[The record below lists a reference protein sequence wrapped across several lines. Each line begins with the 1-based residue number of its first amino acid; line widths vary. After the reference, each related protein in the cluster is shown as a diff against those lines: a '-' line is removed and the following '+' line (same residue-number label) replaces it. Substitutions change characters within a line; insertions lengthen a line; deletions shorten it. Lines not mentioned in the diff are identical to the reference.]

1 MRANYSTRRT
11 SVVLNPRGRV
21 FGGLGENGDGG
32 DGGYGG
38 GYDGGYDGGY
48 ASFSTGNDGSSQDP
62 GEGGSVSFTTGYT
75 FSDANAISNQDA
87 ISQSIAALANPT
99 DAANEAAAA
108 LAYASVAEQAAA
120 LNAAAVTT
128 AAQSLAATK
137 ASNATSAKTVATIAN
152 TLLGFFGPL
161 GMLAGLVSRATG
173 FIENAVLNNMNNP
186 TAFNSDLTNAQ
197 NALNDAR
204 GYAGDNA
211 IVNNEINKIQTN
223 LDIAKKAGI
232 EIAVTQMY
240 QTYAKRNPDPAALAY
255 WSQRFGPTITA
266 DEVLQ
271 FQQFLY
277 ANEPNLRPV
286 VTQTASQSS
295 NNLALPII
303 AAVAGFL
310 IFGA

>member
-1 MRANYSTRRT
+1 MLAGYNTRRT

-21 FGGLGENGDGG
+21 LGGLGEEGGGG
-32 DGGYGG
+32 DVSGPGEGA

-48 ASFSTGNDGSSQDP
+48 ASFS
-62 GEGGSVSFTTGYT
+62 TGYT

-108 LAYASVAEQAAA
+108 LAYGSVAEQAAA

-152 TLLGFFGPL
+152 TLLGFFGPF